1 MLSRDHFTSMRI
13 GPAQLGREGGFLRFN
28 AVPALNGAFLAGDVT
43 QRKDLEQHRVF
54 NQNESVH

>member
-1 MLSRDHFTSMRI
+1 MRT

-43 QRKDLEQHRVF
+43 QREMLFPKIVSEKR
-54 NQNESVH
+54 S